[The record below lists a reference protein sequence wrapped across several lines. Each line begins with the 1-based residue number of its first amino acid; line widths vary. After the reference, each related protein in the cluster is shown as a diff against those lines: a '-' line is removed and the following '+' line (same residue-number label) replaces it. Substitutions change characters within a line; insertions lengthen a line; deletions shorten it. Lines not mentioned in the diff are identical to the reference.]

1 LGFGILCNIRRQSK
15 GVILSAAKVAKAA
28 GAKSLR
34 EVARAVGLHENT
46 LTKWYK
52 SKPELFA
59 AAVVY
64 SVGKNAGWGFAPVAD
79 AVIHWH
85 IAQGAE

>member
-1 LGFGILCNIRRQSK
+1 
-15 GVILSAAKVAKAA
+15 
-28 GAKSLR
+28 
-34 EVARAVGLHENT
+34 

-64 SVGKNAGWGFAPVAD
+64 SVGKSAGWGFAPVAD